1 MKNQTNLKL
10 VPKNYNDFADEKV
23 IPMKDLSNFKRYL
36 RTNNMSDN
44 TIKIYC
50 ASIKVYQEM
59 FNNNITKTNL
69 LRYKTWLIENYAP
82 RSVNQKIQAMN
93 KYLTYLNKKGLKLT
107 CVRIQNKPF
116 LENVITFEDYKYFIK
131 MLKKDN
137 NRLTYFLVR
146 FIACTGARVS
156 ELVQFRVEHVRKG
169 YMDLYGKGTKVR
181 RIYIPK
187 KLQKE
192 ALLWLEDE
200 KIEYGPIFTYRDAP
214 IKANSVGHRLKTA
227 ARKYPR
233 IPIEC
238 VYPHSFR
245 HMYAKTFLGKR
256 YDLML
261 LADLLGH
268 SSLEIT
274 RIYTRLTSSE
284 TIRIVDSIVDW

>member
-200 KIEYGPIFTYRDAP
+200 QIEYGPIFTYRDAP